1 MNPLTVLRD
10 AFHFF
15 SRHLPSIAPLCLP
28 LIAAEWASTDQ
39 LLELGGNSVDGMAVV
54 QQFNAN
60 DPSPRFTDF
69 RQRYVKRFGR
79 EPAFGSVLAHDA
91 ASVLIDS
98 LTRRGNDLPLKKA
111 LIELGPFQGLQEK
124 IHFDAY
130 GDTQR
135 SAAIAIIQNGR
146 FVRQQP

>member
-1 MNPLTVLRD
+1 
-10 AFHFF
+10 
-15 SRHLPSIAPLCLP
+15 
-28 LIAAEWASTDQ
+28 
-39 LLELGGNSVDGMAVV
+39 MAVV

-98 LTRRGNDLPLKKA
+98 LTRRSNDLPLKKA

>member
-1 MNPLTVLRD
+1 
-10 AFHFF
+10 
-15 SRHLPSIAPLCLP
+15 
-28 LIAAEWASTDQ
+28 
-39 LLELGGNSVDGMAVV
+39 MAH
-54 QQFNAN
+54 
-60 DPSPRFTDF
+60 
-69 RQRYVKRFGR
+69 
-79 EPAFGSVLAHDA
+79 VLAMLKIKA
-91 ASVLIDS
+91 IAVFFISS
-98 LTRRGNDLPLKKA
+98 TLKKA